1 MVSGLPMING
11 THPCDTCIITKQR
24 HMSFL
29 VEAKYRVSTPLELV
43 HSDLYGPITPV
54 TPGGR

>member
-1 MVSGLPMING
+1 MING

-24 HMSFL
+24 HMPFL